1 MHGEEST
8 TQEPQRAD
16 RDYDEPII
24 PGTSDG
30 QWIKEPQFCTSI
42 AARESA
48 SPGAAL
54 EVGAEYR
61 PGPRHPESGGRNNMP
76 SGSPVHWRQRI
87 NDIGVGHSLHVSF
100 LRWSG
105 RDRPLYIL
113 LHY

>member
-61 PGPRHPESGGRNNMP
+61 PGPRHPESGGRNMIIKDK
-76 SGSPVHWRQRI
+76 GM
-87 NDIGVGHSLHVSF
+87 IGQVLTTIHRVTVT
-100 LRWSG
+100 
-105 RDRPLYIL
+105 
-113 LHY
+113 